1 MKLDNE
7 TKLVFYALFKQ
18 ITDGEN
24 KTKAPSKLKVVEK
37 YKWDA
42 WKKLGKISKTE
53 AMKKYIEEL
62 SKISPSWDQPKPKL
76 WSYLKVVFICTR
88 NDF

>member
-1 MKLDNE
+1 VKLDNE

-18 ITDGEN
+18 ITEGEN

-42 WKKLGKISKTE
+42 WKKLGKITKTE
-53 AMKKYIEEL
+53 AMKKYVEEL

-76 WSYLKVVFICTR
+76 
-88 NDF
+88 

>member
-18 ITDGEN
+18 ITEGEN

-42 WKKLGKISKTE
+42 WKKLGKISKAE
-53 AMKKYIEEL
+53 AMKKYVEEL

-76 WSYLKVVFICTR
+76 
-88 NDF
+88 